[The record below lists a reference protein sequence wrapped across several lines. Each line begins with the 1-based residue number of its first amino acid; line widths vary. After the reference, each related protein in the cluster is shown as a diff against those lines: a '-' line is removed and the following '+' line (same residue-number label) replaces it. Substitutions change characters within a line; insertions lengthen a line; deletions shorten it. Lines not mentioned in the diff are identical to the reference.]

1 MKLGKKE
8 LWDKA
13 EEFLAQALNDF
24 GKPWVINKGDGAF
37 YGPKID
43 VKLFDSLKR
52 EHQCGTI
59 QVDFV
64 LPERFDLQYRTSEGE
79 EDIKK
84 KKETEEKKESEVKK
98 EEEAKQEE
106 AKDQTGGVFDHS
118 QKKND
123 AGKEKPLKPGYQRP
137 VIVHRAI
144 LGSVERMM
152 AILCEHYAGK
162 WPFWLSPRQVM
173 VCPLS
178 DKLEKYAVQVYE
190 RLKLVRAINGRFD

>member
-1 MKLGKKE
+1 M
-8 LWDKA
+8 
-13 EEFLAQALNDF
+13 
-24 GKPWVINKGDGAF
+24 INKGDGAF

-64 LPERFDLQYRTSEGE
+64 LPERFDLQYRTSEDE

-84 KKETEEKKESEVKK
+84 KKEHDKGEAEGKEKKHEKKEVK
-98 EEEAKQEE
+98 EEIKHEE
-106 AKDQTGGVFDHS
+106 EKNHLAGVHDHS
-118 QKKND
+118 QKKLD
-123 AGKEKPLKPGYQRP
+123 AGKEKPLKYGYQRP

-144 LGSVERMM
+144 LGSVERML

-178 DKLEKYAVQVYE
+178 EKVDKYAQQVYD
-190 RLKLVRAINGRFD
+190 RLKLVIFFSESLNLKLHYYF